1 MIGEMYTPPMHRDL
15 ISSGM
20 PMYEFDP
27 DMMGIGSMY
36 GPMGMGMGMG
46 MYNTN
51 YLGGVSLKPN
61 LSRDTVNIMRSKDNE
76 SRKDMITFGKIALG
90 VIGLSIL
97 TGLFKGKKT
106 PWYSKLSNWAGSH
119 TPTRPTGS
127 KTWYKPWTWLNKPAT
142 GTP

>member
-20 PMYEFDP
+20 PMYEFAP

-76 SRKDMITFGKIALG
+76 CKKDMINFGKIALG

-106 PWYSKLSNWAGSH
+106 PWYSKLSNWTSGH
-119 TPTRPTGS
+119 TPTRPTGAKS
-127 KTWYKPWTWLNKPAT
+127 WYKPWTWLNKPAT
-142 GTP
+142 P

>member
-27 DMMGIGSMY
+27 DMMGLGSMY

-46 MYNTN
+46 GMYNTN
-51 YLGGVSLKPN
+51 YLGGVSLRPN
-61 LSRDTVNIMRSKDNE
+61 LSRDTVNIMRSKDAE
-76 SRKDMITFGKIALG
+76 CKKDLISLGKIALG
-90 VIGLSIL
+90 VIGLSMI

-106 PWYSKLSNWAGSH
+106 PFYKKIGNWMSGH
-119 TPTRPTGS
+119 TPHRPTGAKS
-127 KTWYKPWTWLNKPAT
+127 WYKPWTWLNKS
-142 GTP
+142 TPTP